1 MLVFCMKRILLIL
14 ISLFIVISSCYS
26 GNCIT
31 KTSYKFIN
39 KGKMYYF
46 ADSKNDYI
54 VSIKDKTAIVNKV
67 GDGYSTIKTDAEI
80 TKCNFT
86 GNYFYFFSN
95 NIDGK
100 LGVVKFNYNNG
111 KCDTIFM
118 NTINKSIWS
127 LCSVDN
133 NGNYYFVD
141 FYNRTLLYK
150 FNSSGNLINTYKF
163 ESNIIQI
170 DTTNGNYQFVL
181 TSYGLYY
188 IKGNTIYSTNNEY
201 NIFPMT
207 MINDEYYCG
216 NSKIYS
222 LFNNNHIGNYT
233 NNKTALLSNGI
244 AKINGNKIIY
254 YEFNNS
260 NNKEYSFNFNI
271 DNLYGYKNRI
281 IATKG
286 NNIYIV
292 KTSELKSPK
301 SNTVTPKETENNDTK
316 NYSIYS
322 SVYNI
327 DSKYI
332 TGVNPNTTIATFKKN
347 ISYDGYDISFIK
359 NSNVVT
365 SGNIGTGMKVKF
377 TRNNETIER
386 TFIVK
391 GDINCSGTVNSKDT
405 DLYMNFLLGLS
416 NLNDEEMIACDINN
430 DGTLDNSD
438 LVLLSQLRE

>member
-1 MLVFCMKRILLIL
+1 MLVFCMKRILLII
-14 ISLFIVISSCYS
+14 ISSLIVISSFYS
-26 GNCIT
+26 VNSVT
-31 KTSYKFIN
+31 KTNYKFIN
-39 KGKMYYF
+39 NGKLYYF

-54 VSIKDKTAIVNKV
+54 VSIKNKTAIINKI
-67 GDGYSTIKTDAEI
+67 GDGYSTIKTEAEI

-86 GNYFYFFSN
+86 GNYFHFFSD
-95 NIDGK
+95 NINGK
-100 LGVVKFNYNNG
+100 LGVVRFSYTSG
-111 KCDTIFM
+111 KYETIFM
-118 NTINKSIWS
+118 NDSKKTKWT
-127 LCSVDN
+127 LCSVDKN
-133 NGNYYFVD
+133 NNYYFVD
-141 FYNRTLLYK
+141 YNNRCLLHKYNAK
-150 FNSSGNLINTYKF
+150 GNLLNTYQL
-163 ESNIIQI
+163 EDVINQI
-170 DTTNGNYQFVL
+170 DTTNGNYQFIL
-181 TSYGLYY
+181 AGSGLYY
-188 IKGNTIYSTNNEY
+188 LKGNSIYKTNNSFDF
-201 NIFPMT
+201 FPMT

-254 YEFNNS
+254 SEFNNS

-286 NNIYIV
+286 KNIYIV
-292 KTSELKSPK
+292 NTSELKSSK
-301 SNTVTPKETENNDTK
+301 SSTKKSTQNNTSKS
-316 NYSIYS
+316 YSIYS

-347 ISYDGYDISFIK
+347 ISYDGYDITFIK
-359 NSNVVT
+359 NSNVVS
-365 SGNIGTGMKVKF
+365 SGNIGTGMKVTF